1 MDKITVW
8 HNPRCRKSREGLA
21 MAQKVAEEKGLALE
35 IRKYLDQPPT
45 GKELKAVLKM
55 LGMKPIE
62 LVRPKEA
69 IWKEHYKGKELSDED
84 IIKAMVQYPKLIE
97 RPVVIYKNKA
107 VLARP
112 AEKVLELF
120 E

>member
-1 MDKITVW
+1 MDKIIIW

-21 MAQKVAEEKGLALE
+21 MAQKVAEEKGLLLE
-35 IRKYLDQPPT
+35 VRKYLDNPPSQD
-45 GKELKAVLKM
+45 ELKNVLKI
-55 LGMKPIE
+55 LGMKPLE
-62 LVRPKEA
+62 LVRTKEA
-69 IWKEHYKGKELSDED
+69 IWKEHFKGKDLTDDQVIE
-84 IIKAMVQYPKLIE
+84 AMTQYPKLIE

-120 E
+120 K